1 MIPLATS
8 PGDLVFSGP
17 LLVAIPV
24 AMAAGLVSFLSPC
37 CLPLV
42 PGYLAYVTGTAGA
55 DAEQRPTSPA
65 ITLLPTSAAGSRT
78 STAAPTSS
86 MLYAT
91 DVRRRS
97 FHKPS
102 RTVVGTLLFVLG
114 FAAVFTSY
122 GAAFGSV
129 GALLIT
135 YQDPIIKV
143 LGALTIVLGLMFT
156 GVLNRVPVLNRTY
169 RPSIKPRVGV
179 ASAPLLGVLFG
190 IGWTP
195 CVGPTLAAVLA
206 LSVSTGGAG
215 RGALLS
221 FAYSVGLGVPFIL
234 AALGVQ
240 RAFRVFAWAR
250 RHARTVTRIGGVLL
264 IIVGILQVTG
274 LWSAIIANLQVLVA
288 NWQTPL

>member
-1 MIPLATS
+1 MSPLVAS

-24 AMAAGLVSFLSPC
+24 SMTAGFISFLSPC

-55 DAEQRPTSPA
+55 DAEQRPVPA
-65 ITLLPTSAAGSRT
+65 RALPRTRTATPHPVTALTDSSAPGTTPDAGARFR
-78 STAAPTSS
+78 A
-86 MLYAT
+86 
-91 DVRRRS
+91 
-97 FHKPS
+97 PS
-102 RTVVGTLLFVLG
+102 RTVVGTLLFVFG

-129 GALLIT
+129 GAILIT
-135 YQDPIIKV
+135 YQDAIIRV
-143 LGALTIVLGLMFT
+143 LGVLTIMLGVVFT
-156 GVLNRVPVLNRTY
+156 GALSKLPVVNRSF
-169 RPSIKPRVGV
+169 RPSVKPRVGV

-215 RGALLS
+215 RGAILS

-240 RAFRVFAWAR
+240 RAFRLFAWAR
-250 RHARTVTRIGGVLL
+250 RHAGTVTRIGGVLL
-264 IIVGILQVTG
+264 IVVGVLQVSG
-274 LWSAIIANLQVLVA
+274 LWSAMIANLQVVVA

>member
-1 MIPLATS
+1 MNPE
-8 PGDLVFSGP
+8 DLVAYGP
-17 LLVAIPV
+17 LLLAIPV

-55 DAEQRPTSPA
+55 DAE
-65 ITLLPTSAAGSRT
+65 AGSALAVGRPQG
-78 STAAPTSS
+78 AAAA
-86 MLYAT
+86 AT
-91 DVRRRS
+91 VVATKPARLGR
-97 FHKPS
+97 PS
-102 RTVVGTLLFVLG
+102 RTVLGTLLFVLG

-122 GAAFGSV
+122 GAAFGAA

-135 YQDPIIKV
+135 YQDLIIRV
-143 LGALTIVLGLMFT
+143 LGVFTIVLGLVFT
-156 GVLNRVPVLNRTY
+156 GVLGRIPLFARSFRLNF
-169 RPSIKPRVGV
+169 RPRIGV

-195 CVGPTLAAVLA
+195 CMGPTLAAVLA
-206 LSVSTGGAG
+206 LSFSTGGAG

-221 FAYSVGLGVPFIL
+221 FAYSVGLGLPFLL

-240 RAFRVFAWAR
+240 RGFKLFAFAR
-250 RHARTVTRIGGVLL
+250 RHARSVMQLGGVLL
-264 IIVGILQVTG
+264 IVVGLMQVTG
-274 LWSAIIANLQVLVA
+274 IWASLIIKLQVLVA